1 MLDTKFWEKYFQVYD
16 LLNVVQPYDSLLS
29 VLCDS
34 VEPKNGKIILDAGAG
49 TGNLA
54 VKMVNRGAEVVG
66 LDFSPEGSEIFKKKL
81 PNSKTIIHDLNKPL
95 PFSANY
101 FDGLVSNNTIYT
113 LPENNRPAIF
123 KEFYRVLKTNG
134 KIAIANVHKGFKP
147 FKIYSEHIKW
157 SVKNKG
163 IFSTIAQMFE
173 LTIPTIK
180 IFYYNSLIKKEN
192 KNSQYSFVEI
202 GEQKKLLEFA
212 GFKNVSEDK
221 YVYAEQGI
229 LNTAV
234 KF

>member
-1 MLDTKFWEKYFQVYD
+1 MLDTKFWKKYFQVYD

-66 LDFSPEGSEIFKKKL
+66 LDFSTEGLEIFKKKL
-81 PNSKTIIHDLNKPL
+81 PNSKTIIHDLNKSL
-95 PFSANY
+95 PFPDNY

-123 KEFYRVLKTNG
+123 KEFYRVLKPGG

-147 FKIYSEHIKW
+147 FKIYTEHIKW

-173 LTIPTIK
+173 LAIPTIK
-180 IFYYNSLIKKEN
+180 IFYYNYLIKKEN

-202 GEQKKLLEFA
+202 GEQKKLLESA
-212 GFKNVSEDK
+212 GFNNVSEDR
-221 YVYAEQGI
+221 YVYAGQGI
-229 LNTAV
+229 LNVAA